1 MPNQNNQRAQQVKY
15 SHLEDGGTYL
25 GFYYT
30 TEGVSDP
37 VQMRRDLLT
46 KAVAMVD
53 RYGEEQKQ
61 AGKSFLGS
69 LSRRLEICGQ
79 LGACELKPGNNDSNQ

>member
-1 MPNQNNQRAQQVKY
+1 
-15 SHLEDGGTYL
+15 
-25 GFYYT
+25 
-30 TEGVSDP
+30 
-37 VQMRRDLLT
+37 
-46 KAVAMVD
+46 MVD